1 MNAAKAASRMRSR
14 TAVSSPPFWRRL
26 DIDVAIALSLTTL
39 VPYRTITSVWY
50 RMVPTHDDFARNQ
63 RSSTM
68 KIEMSYLLLAF
79 ATVLAPLARGQSTP
93 PQPKITGVLTILS
106 PKPGVTPE
114 QVMKIMPAE
123 IRATVP
129 LYLDG
134 KIQQWFTRGDGR
146 GVILILNC
154 KDVAEA
160 RALIESLPLAK
171 ENLMDEQFIPVGPLL
186 PLGILLRDS
195 PTNK

>member
-1 MNAAKAASRMRSR
+1 
-14 TAVSSPPFWRRL
+14 
-26 DIDVAIALSLTTL
+26 
-39 VPYRTITSVWY
+39 
-50 RMVPTHDDFARNQ
+50 
-63 RSSTM
+63 M
-68 KIEMSYLLLAF
+68 KMEMSYLLLVF
-79 ATVLAPLARGQSTP
+79 ATVLAPLAQGQPTP
-93 PQPKITGVLTILS
+93 PQPKITGVLTMLT
-106 PKPGVTPE
+106 PKAGVTVE

-134 KIQQWFTRGDGR
+134 KIQQWFTRGDGK
-146 GVILILNC
+146 GVIFLLNC
-154 KDVAEA
+154 QDVAEA
-160 RALIESLPLAK
+160 RALMESLPLSK

>member
-1 MNAAKAASRMRSR
+1 MNI
-14 TAVSSPPFWRRL
+14 AVSFP
-26 DIDVAIALSLTTL
+26 
-39 VPYRTITSVWY
+39 
-50 RMVPTHDDFARNQ
+50 
-63 RSSTM
+63 
-68 KIEMSYLLLAF
+68 LLAF
-79 ATVLAPLARGQSTP
+79 ATVLAPIAQGQSTP
-93 PQPKITGVLTILS
+93 PQPKITGVLTILT
-106 PKPGVTPE
+106 PKPGVTVE

-146 GVILILNC
+146 GVIFLLNC
-154 KDVAEA
+154 KDVTDA
-160 RALIESLPLAK
+160 RTLIESLPLSR
-171 ENLMDEQFIPVGPLL
+171 ENLVDEQFIPVGPLL

>member
-1 MNAAKAASRMRSR
+1 
-14 TAVSSPPFWRRL
+14 
-26 DIDVAIALSLTTL
+26 
-39 VPYRTITSVWY
+39 
-50 RMVPTHDDFARNQ
+50 
-63 RSSTM
+63 M
-68 KIEMSYLLLAF
+68 KMEMLYGLLAF
-79 ATVLAPLARGQSTP
+79 ATVLAPLAQSQSTP
-93 PQPKITGVLTILS
+93 PQPKITGVLTILT
-106 PKPGVTPE
+106 PKPGATVE
-114 QVMKIMPAE
+114 QVMKVMPAE

-134 KIQQWFTRGDGR
+134 KIQQWFTRGDGK
-146 GVILILNC
+146 GVIFLLNC

-160 RALIESLPLAK
+160 RALMESLPLSK

>member
-1 MNAAKAASRMRSR
+1 
-14 TAVSSPPFWRRL
+14 
-26 DIDVAIALSLTTL
+26 
-39 VPYRTITSVWY
+39 
-50 RMVPTHDDFARNQ
+50 
-63 RSSTM
+63 M
-68 KIEMSYLLLAF
+68 KIEMTYLLLAF
-79 ATVLAPLARGQSTP
+79 ATVLVPMARGQSTP

-106 PKPGVTPE
+106 PKPGVTLE

-146 GVILILNC
+146 GVIFILNC
-154 KDVAEA
+154 KDVTEA
-160 RALIESLPLAK
+160 RALIEGLPLSK
-171 ENLMDEQFIPVGPLL
+171 ENLVDEQFIPVGPLL

-195 PTNK
+195 PANK